1 MRVCRIV
8 FLSLLLAVSGSLWA
22 QQPAGNGVEVD
33 YNNPKKYI
41 VGGVKIEGTQYHSP
55 DQILQIIAL
64 QKGME
69 VTVPSEDLSNIVS
82 RLWLQRYF

>member
-22 QQPAGNGVEVD
+22 QQPAGNGVVVD

-41 VGGVKIEGTQYHSP
+41 VGGVKIEGTQADHNSR
-55 DQILQIIAL
+55 QF
-64 QKGME
+64 
-69 VTVPSEDLSNIVS
+69 VS
-82 RLWLQRYF
+82 F